1 MIDPNRL
8 DKDNSIA
15 SGQVAELRIGY
26 GGQGVVDET
35 LKPGYISRLLAY
47 IWPF

>member
-1 MIDPNRL
+1 VT
-8 DKDNSIA
+8 SA
-15 SGQVAELRIGY
+15 QVAELRIGY

-35 LKPGYISRLLAY
+35 LKPGYISRLLNF